1 MEQPADSPD
10 AETNSLHNVT
20 QDAHLQTHVIAK
32 EEQSDNAEVPQPTDQ
47 LLVET
52 HSLHN
57 VTQDATLFNL
67 LLEIAIA
74 KLEQ

>member
-1 MEQPADSPD
+1 
-10 AETNSLHNVT
+10 
-20 QDAHLQTHVIAK
+20 VIAK
-32 EEQSDNAEVPQPTDQ
+32 EEQLDNAEVPQPTDQ